1 MTRIAG
7 LPQTASQR
15 AFDMFLKV
23 QHVQRM
29 NGGGGVVF
37 ATGTPIANSVA
48 EMFTMQRFLQMET
61 LKAQNVAHFDAWA
74 ATFGEPVTAMELAP
88 DGSGYRTHTRF
99 ARFINVPEL
108 MQMFR
113 QVADIQTQVM
123 LKLPV
128 PDLRGGKPTVISA
141 PCSPELKQIVQSL
154 VERAEALR
162 TGRIDPH
169 EDNMLLVTTDGRK
182 AALDLRLHDPRLPD
196 HAGSKVNQAVA
207 EIARIWRESSA
218 EHAAQLVFCDLSIP
232 TGGKGF
238 SVYEDM
244 RDKLLAHGIPAN
256 EIEFIQDHDGD
267 AAKLQLFRDVRA
279 GKVRILFGSTQKM
292 GTGANVQER
301 LIALHHLDAP
311 WRPADVE
318 QREGRILRQGNTNP
332 EVQIHRYVTEES
344 FDAYM
349 WQTLETK
356 AKFIGQVMTGES
368 DLRRIEDVDGTALTY
383 AEVKA
388 IASGN
393 PMVIEKA
400 RVDAEVARLSRLH
413 SEHQETLYK
422 LRSRVRHLT
431 DDLPRLE
438 QRLEAVRRD
447 LLTRQDTSGDNF
459 MIMLEGQ
466 ELRDRG
472 LAGELLLRRA
482 ERIRGTRSDRQVG
495 TLAGFQVWVADN
507 FLGGPEIVL
516 RGATSYTAKVTDTAH
531 GTIRSVE
538 YAIQHL
544 EEVAETLT
552 RNIADTRKRLS
563 DTQAQAEC
571 SFEYAERLAELAK
584 RQQEIEAELDLNANQ
599 GSGQLAVDEGDGQME
614 IVAPKDDPGDD

>member
-23 QHVQRM
+23 QHVQRI

-48 EMFTMQRFLQMET
+48 EMFTMQRFLQMAT

-88 DGSGYRTHTRF
+88 DGSGYRLNTRF

-113 QVADIQTQVM
+113 QVADIQTQAM

-141 PCSPELKQIVQSL
+141 PCSPELKEIVQSL

-162 TGRIDPH
+162 TGRVDPR

-196 HAGSKVNQAVA
+196 HPDSKVNQAVA
-207 EIARIWRESSA
+207 TIERIWRETAA
-218 EHAAQLVFCDLSIP
+218 ERSAQLVFCDLSVP
-232 TGGKGF
+232 TGGQGF

-244 RDKLLAHGIPAN
+244 RDKLRRPRRSRRRHRVHPGPRLATPRSS
-256 EIEFIQDHDGD
+256 
-267 AAKLQLFRDVRA
+267 QLFRDVRA

-318 QREGRILRQGNTNP
+318 QREGRILRQGNPNP
-332 EVQIHRYVTEES
+332 EVQIYRYVTEES

-356 AKFIGQVMTGES
+356 ARFIAQVMTGES
-368 DLRRIEDVDGTALTY
+368 DLRRIEDIDGAALTY

-393 PMVIEKA
+393 PLVIEKA
-400 RVDAEVARLSRLH
+400 RIDAEVARLSRLH
-413 SEHQETLYK
+413 CEHQETQFK

-431 DDLPRLE
+431 DELPRLE
-438 QRLEAVRRD
+438 QRLDAVRQD
-447 LLTRQDTSGDNF
+447 LATRQDTSGDQF
-459 MIMLEGQ
+459 VMILEGQ
-466 ELRDRG
+466 EIRDRG
-472 LAGELLLRRA
+472 IAGELLLRRA
-482 ERIRGTRSDRQVG
+482 ERMRGSPTERPVG
-495 TLAGFQVWVADN
+495 TLAGFQV
-507 FLGGPEIVL
+507 L
-516 RGATSYTAKVTDTAH
+516 RGRQLHAGAGDRAQRRHHLHRQGHRHRPRHHPLGRTHDPAPRRRGRDPDAEH
-531 GTIRSVE
+531 RRHPQAPRRHAGRRWAPRSS
-538 YAIQHL
+538 
-544 EEVAETLT
+544 T
-552 RNIADTRKRLS
+552 R
-563 DTQAQAEC
+563 
-571 SFEYAERLAELAK
+571 RLAELLR
-584 RQQEIEAELDLNANQ
+584 RQDEIESALDLTEQAPGEL
-599 GSGQLAVDEGDGQME
+599 GSEPQTECRCWRRESGSAG
-614 IVAPKDDPGDD
+614 